1 MDKNKLSFIS
11 KEELK
16 AEAEKHSKSNQNTSL
31 LIVKDANEWINE
43 AKVRPIPKM
52 LFDEFWF
59 EGEVCILFADT
70 NVGKSILA
78 VQIGDSISSGIPIH
92 GLKMEAEKQKV
103 LYFDFEL
110 SDKQFENRYSFNYSV
125 HYSFD
130 GNFKRVEINPDADI
144 PEGCTFENFLNQ
156 CLEEIILS
164 TVAKILIIDNIT
176 YLKNETEKAK
186 DALTLM
192 KMLKALKKKHSLSL
206 LVLAHTPKRDTSRPI
221 TKNDLSGSSALMS
234 FCDSSFAIGQSQK
247 DKSLRYIKQI
257 KVRQNEFIYDMDNV
271 CLCQIMKPINFL
283 EFRKIGYAN
292 ELEHLKIVEFKEK
305 EQKLLEASEMRKNG
319 DSNVVISK
327 KFGVTEGAI
336 RKWFK
341 SMDNENSNEE

>member
-1 MDKNKLSFIS
+1 MEKLKLSSIS

-16 AEAEKHSKSNQNTSL
+16 SEVEKLSNGNPNTSL

-78 VQIGDSISSGIPIH
+78 VQIADSISSGNPIF
-92 GLKMEAEKQKV
+92 GLKMEANKQLV

-110 SDKQFENRYSFNYSV
+110 SDKQFENRYSVNYNN

-130 GNFKRVEINPDADI
+130 ENLKRVELNPDAEI
-144 PEGCTFENFLNQ
+144 PENSTFESILNHS
-156 CLEEIILS
+156 LEEEIKKS
-164 TVAKILIIDNIT
+164 GAKILIIDNIT
-176 YLKNETEKAK
+176 YLRNETEKAK

-234 FCDSSFAIGQSQK
+234 FCDSSFAIGHSQK
-247 DKSLRYIKQI
+247 DTQLRYIKQI
-257 KVRQNEFIYDMDNV
+257 KVRQNEFKYDMENV
-271 CLCQIMKPINFL
+271 CLFQIMKPINFL

-292 ELEHLKIVEFKEK
+292 EQEHLKVIEFKEK
-305 EQKLLEASEMRKNG
+305 EQRLSEAMEM
-319 DSNVVISK
+319 K
-327 KFGVTEGAI
+327 KQGIPNTEIAKSFGVSEGAV
-336 RKWFK
+336 RKWLK
-341 SMDNENSNEE
+341 SIDIED